1 MEQKKHW
8 FISKQRGGKILI
20 HKVIGDLTYN
30 GQRIPIMNDEDR
42 KELKELLTDKY
53 GIVPTSN
60 EVSVTI
66 DRRYQPEVYKDMT
79 KYISRRLYKV
89 KKENPELY
97 NVVRAEKIPCYFEG
111 INVLLRSSSKDKIWI
126 AVRKRSEKFP
136 KGFTNLNHVCIDDAS
151 KKRFFDDADAYHIP
165 DGKKHY
171 LLASDGYV
179 FKKWSDFMDKEYQ
192 DQLEHYK
199 KD

>member
-66 DRRYQPEVYKDMT
+66 DRRYQPEAYKDMT

-89 KKENPELY
+89 YKENPELY
-97 NVVRAEKIPCYFEG
+97 NVV
-111 INVLLRSSSKDKIWI
+111 
-126 AVRKRSEKFP
+126 
-136 KGFTNLNHVCIDDAS
+136 
-151 KKRFFDDADAYHIP
+151 
-165 DGKKHY
+165 
-171 LLASDGYV
+171 
-179 FKKWSDFMDKEYQ
+179 
-192 DQLEHYK
+192 
-199 KD
+199 